1 MPLKLALRGRIIILI
16 SVNWLMNISTHDVM
30 CTKDQQPF
38 LVWIWLWRFNM
49 RLIFAG
55 CYLFLLLLPGCSFK
69 NENITKLKRPDNKIL
84 QAFNFNEKYDVVYQ
98 FYQEYKTTE
107 KVSHMIAIVKMH
119 DNGFKLKN
127 SLPISRSSLKQL
139 TKIEKSK
146 FLDGRPIIFNPE
158 RILNEDIRT
167 KAVEYGSGK
176 DYNVF
181 HSDGYYQIISNGRM
195 EAIVICDTE
204 NDLMYIEA
212 VK

>member
-1 MPLKLALRGRIIILI
+1 
-16 SVNWLMNISTHDVM
+16 
-30 CTKDQQPF
+30 
-38 LVWIWLWRFNM
+38 M
-49 RLIFAG
+49 RLIFTE
-55 CYLFLLLLPGCSFK
+55 CYLLLFLLCGCSFK

-107 KVSHMIAIVKMH
+107 KVSHMIAIVKMP
-119 DNGFKLKN
+119 DSGYKLQN

-158 RILNEDIRT
+158 RSLNEDIRT
-167 KAVEYGSGK
+167 KAMEFGSGR

-181 HSDGYYQIISNGRM
+181 HSDGYYQIISNSCM
-195 EAIVICDTE
+195 EAIVICDTQH
-204 NDLMYIEA
+204 DLMYIEA